1 MCLKIKNYSLKIFM
15 KIHVSDKNVL
25 QYRKYYFKTENIW
38 LKTQSKYT
46 LNYVTNV
53 KDAWARAVRSTLPL
67 HAIINVTF
75 SCQALFLFLF
85 FFQRIKWNDE
95 TIVTSTCQLSV
106 DISVDFELQ
115 YMMGK
120 WAGLEIS

>member
-1 MCLKIKNYSLKIFM
+1 M
-15 KIHVSDKNVL
+15 
-25 QYRKYYFKTENIW
+25 
-38 LKTQSKYT
+38 
-46 LNYVTNV
+46 TNV
-53 KDAWARAVRSTLPL
+53 KDAWARAAKPTLPL

-75 SCQALFLFLF
+75 SCQALFYFI

-106 DISVDFELQ
+106 DISVDFEFQ